1 VFNPMAKRYANQ
13 SLDKAYRINESEKKR
28 TYNERIIKVKYST
41 CTPLVFSVTGGIGR
55 EAAN

>member
-1 VFNPMAKRYANQ
+1 MAKRYANQ